1 MEDLHRRV
9 GTILNG
15 TASGM
20 IPMAIFTPVY
30 AFWGLL
36 AWPLPG
42 GVLLAL
48 ALAWSGYLAVTART
62 LLRLG
67 RKLPHEKTPFDARIT
82 TGMTI
87 ISSIQG
93 GAILLAIIALTLT
106 GLWVWILPVVTLIV
120 ALHFY
125 PMPALF
131 DRSIDY
137 YLGTAMLIAAVAG
150 LVLTALSA
158 DWQLVWAIA
167 GTGGTLVTV
176 SYAVYMLRVAQ
187 RTLRGYEALIEDSS
201 V

>member
-1 MEDLHRRV
+1 MEDLRSRI

-42 GVLLAL
+42 GMLLAL
-48 ALAWSGYLAVTART
+48 ALAWSGYLAVVART

-67 RKLPHEKTPFDARIT
+67 TKLPHEKNQFDARIT
-82 TGMTI
+82 KGMTI

-93 GAILLAIIALTLT
+93 GAILLAIITLTLT

-120 ALHFY
+120 AVHFY

-131 DRSIDY
+131 ARSIDY
-137 YLGTAMLIAAVAG
+137 YLGTVMLIAALTGV
-150 LVLTALSA
+150 VLTAQSVN
-158 DWQLVWAIA
+158 WKLVWAIT
-167 GTGGTLVTV
+167 GTGAALVTF
-176 SYAVYMLRVAQ
+176 SYAVYMLRAAQ
-187 RTLRGYEALIEDSS
+187 RTLRDYETLIEDSS
-201 V
+201 I

>member
-1 MEDLHRRV
+1 MEDLGSRV

-30 AFWGLL
+30 AVWGLL

-42 GVLLAL
+42 GALLAL

-62 LLRLG
+62 LLRVSA
-67 RKLPHEKTPFDARIT
+67 RLPHERNQVDARIT
-82 TGMTI
+82 KGMTI

-93 GAILLAIIALTLT
+93 GAILLAIIVLTLT
-106 GLWVWILPVVTLIV
+106 DLWIWILPAVTLIV

-131 DRSIDY
+131 GRSIDY
-137 YLGTAMLIAAVAG
+137 YLGTAMLIAALVG
-150 LVLTALSA
+150 VVLTAQSV
-158 DWQLVWAIA
+158 DWQLVWAIT
-167 GTGGTLVTV
+167 GTSAALVTF
-176 SYAVYMLRVAQ
+176 SYAVYMLRAAG
-187 RTLRGYEALIEDSS
+187 RTLRDYQALIEDP
-201 V
+201 VI

>member
-1 MEDLHRRV
+1 MDDLRSRV

-20 IPMAIFTPVY
+20 IPMAIFTPFY

-42 GVLLAL
+42 GMLLAL

-67 RKLPHEKTPFDARIT
+67 RKLPHETNQFDARLT
-82 TGMTI
+82 RGMTI

-93 GAILLAIIALTLT
+93 GAILLALITLTLT
-106 GLWVWILPVVTLIV
+106 DLWVWILPVVTLIV

-131 DRSIDY
+131 ERSIDY
-137 YLGTAMLIAAVAG
+137 YLGTAMLIMALIG
-150 LVLTALSA
+150 MVLTAQSV
-158 DWQLVWAIA
+158 DWKLVWAIT
-167 GTGGTLVTV
+167 GTGAALVTF
-176 SYAVYMLRVAQ
+176 SYAVYMLRAAR
-187 RTLRGYEALIEDSS
+187 RTLHDYEALLEDSHL
-201 V
+201 